1 MPIDVNGT
9 ILTGGTS
16 LTVTDASINYLY
28 QQDSSGRVLAA
39 RDIWGTN
46 MLPMFSVGLGATN
59 TWILVNGFITFTATT
74 GNGYYNIGSCYS
86 TATGRFTVPWTGL
99 YLCQQ
104 NVYIYNG
111 NGAVYNGYGHPL
123 FTVNGSSTTR
133 RGAYT
138 PYRIRHYGLPGSYG
152 NDTDC
157 CELMYLTAGD
167 YVQVY
172 FPTANTMYYY
182 DSYSSWS
189 GAYLG
194 A

>member
-9 ILTGGTS
+9 TLTGGTS
-16 LTVTDASINYLY
+16 LTVTDASSNKLY

-39 RDIWGTN
+39 KTSGSVN
-46 MLPMFSVGLGATN
+46 LLPMFSVGLGGTN
-59 TWILVNGFITFTATT
+59 TWILVNGYITFTVTT
-74 GNGYYNIGSCYS
+74 SDGYYNIGGCYS
-86 TATGRFTVPWTGL
+86 TSTGAFTVPWTGL
-99 YLCQQ
+99 YLVQQ
-104 NVYIYNG
+104 NVYIYNADG
-111 NGAVYNGYGHPL
+111 GIYNAYGHPF
-123 FTVNGSSTTR
+123 FTVNASLTTR
-133 RGAYT
+133 RGAYA

-152 NDTDC
+152 QDTDC
-157 CELMYLTAGD
+157 CELLYLTAGD

-182 DSYSSWS
+182 DGYSSWS